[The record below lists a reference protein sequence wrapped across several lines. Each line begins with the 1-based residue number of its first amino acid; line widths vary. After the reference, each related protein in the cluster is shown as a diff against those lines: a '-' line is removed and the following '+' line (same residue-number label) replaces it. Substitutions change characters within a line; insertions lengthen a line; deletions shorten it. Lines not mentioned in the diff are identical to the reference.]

1 MQSRKL
7 LQHCFHNFKGS
18 HKEVGNSCKKLQV
31 LDDWNKLE
39 HKDFAALRINIRQHL
54 MADHGCD
61 EATMLSEYPTLANYS
76 NRKTKTLAKK
86 KKKKK
91 DDSTKKKKRRKRH

>member
-1 MQSRKL
+1 
-7 LQHCFHNFKGS
+7 
-18 HKEVGNSCKKLQV
+18 
-31 LDDWNKLE
+31 
-39 HKDFAALRINIRQHL
+39 